1 MGEAPTL
8 PAAVMLARH
17 IAECPRLLPEVSLKF
32 LEFELIVCSS
42 YNNVEQYMISFPV
55 IDIITM

>member
-17 IAECPRLLPEVSLKF
+17 IAECPSLLPEVSQVMMPWNLSLLF
-32 LEFELIVCSS
+32 V
-42 YNNVEQYMISFPV
+42 QYLRIMWKK
-55 IDIITM
+55 M